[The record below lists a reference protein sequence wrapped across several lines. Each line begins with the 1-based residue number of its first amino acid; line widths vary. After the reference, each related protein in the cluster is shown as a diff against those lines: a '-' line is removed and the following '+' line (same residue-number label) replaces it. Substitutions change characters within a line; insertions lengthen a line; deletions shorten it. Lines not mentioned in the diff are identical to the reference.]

1 MKGKTPYTVFVKGLP
16 KEKKRCK
23 TQGSNCITETA
34 RQDGTVRRQP
44 SLYIF
49 YNNDTLELSAQ
60 YSQMAT
66 HCSSITFTNKNLLY
80 AFSSPSI
87 P

>member
-23 TQGSNCITETA
+23 TQRSNCITETA
-34 RQDGTVRRQP
+34 RQEGTVRRQP

-49 YNNDTLELSAQ
+49 LQQRHSR
-60 YSQMAT
+60 
-66 HCSSITFTNKNLLY
+66 IFRIIFTNGHPLRINHIY
-80 AFSSPSI
+80 Q
-87 P
+87 